1 VQSNAIYNTFQSVL
15 HAYEINKVDLHEM
28 IWLRWSSYIQTET
41 PDPLQIIVQPSG
53 HITTVYDTFAMQ
65 SSVSFV
71 PESVTESDERSDHA
85 FTASASQTYNIQSSF
100 QASSFYIRTTPG
112 RILFNNL
119 IYENLFF

>member
-1 VQSNAIYNTFQSVL
+1 
-15 HAYEINKVDLHEM
+15 M
-28 IWLRWSSYIQTET
+28 
-41 PDPLQIIVQPSG
+41 QPSG

-71 PESVTESDERSDHA
+71 PESVIELDERADYA
-85 FTASASQTYNIQSSF
+85 FAASVPQTYNLQSSF